1 MKKSIIL
8 FFMTWSVACVP
19 IMNDETIYFH
29 GGGNLNKALI
39 EVNNRN
45 LKGSKVEIRGTCVSS
60 CTTYLAVKNHC
71 VSPNAV
77 LGFHGTTYWG
87 PPITGPDINGISDP
101 DVYLAQ
107 TYPPNLEKRFWKEF
121 RHDRGMFSKIHWL
134 TGRQLKALDPEHV
147 KLCAD

>member
-8 FFMTWSVACVP
+8 FFMTCSVACVP
-19 IMNDETIYFH
+19 IMNDEIVYFH
-29 GGGNLNKALI
+29 GGGNLNKTLI

-45 LKGSKVEIRGTCVSS
+45 SKGSKVEIRGTCVSS

-71 VSPNAV
+71 VSPTVV

-87 PPITGPDINGISDP
+87 PPITGTDIDGISDP

-107 TYPPNLEKRFWKEF
+107 TYPPNFEKRFWKEF

-134 TGRQLKALDPEHV
+134 TGRQLKALEPEHV
-147 KLCAD
+147 KPCVN